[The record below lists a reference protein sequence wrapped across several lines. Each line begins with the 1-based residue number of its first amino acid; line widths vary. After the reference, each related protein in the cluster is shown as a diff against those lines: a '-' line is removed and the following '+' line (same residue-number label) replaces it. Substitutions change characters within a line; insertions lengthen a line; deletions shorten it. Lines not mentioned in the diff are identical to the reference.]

1 MDDYLS
7 KEEFLSSKNLFE
19 NYKRLKAL
27 KLETE
32 KDLKKI
38 PNTKILE
45 KEYIELLEFEYE
57 LLSLYVKYNSARQ
70 EEEILELKKYIIR
83 NIQKIND
90 LATLR
95 NLENFIDRVRILTSK
110 NKSLTSTVALG

>member
-7 KEEFLSSKNLFE
+7 NEEFLSSKNLFE

-45 KEYIELLEFEYE
+45 KEYIELLEFEYD
-57 LLSLYVKYNSARQ
+57 LLSLYVKYNSAKQ
-70 EEEILELKKYIIR
+70 EDEILELKKYIIR

-90 LATLR
+90 LAILR
-95 NLENFIDRVRILTSK
+95 NLENFIERVRILTSK
-110 NKSLTSTVALG
+110 SSTSTIALG

>member
-7 KEEFLSSKNLFE
+7 NEEFLSSKNLFE

-27 KLETE
+27 KVETE

-45 KEYIELLEFEYE
+45 KEYIELLEFEYD
-57 LLSLYVKYNSARQ
+57 LLSLYVKYNSAKQ

-90 LATLR
+90 LTTLR
-95 NLENFIDRVRILTSK
+95 NLENFTESVKILTS
-110 NKSLTSTVALG
+110 KSLTSTVALG

>member
-1 MDDYLS
+1 MNDYLS
-7 KEEFLSSKNLFE
+7 NKEFVSTKNLFE

-38 PNTKILE
+38 PNTRILE
-45 KEYIELLEFEYE
+45 KEYIELLEFEYD
-57 LLSLYVKYNSARQ
+57 LLSLYVKYNSAKQ

-90 LATLR
+90 LSILR
-95 NLENFIDRVRILTSK
+95 NLENFTESVRILTSK
-110 NKSLTSTVALG
+110 SSTSTVALG

>member
-7 KEEFLSSKNLFE
+7 NEEFLSSKNLFE

-27 KLETE
+27 KVETE

-57 LLSLYVKYNSARQ
+57 LLSLYVKYNSAKQ

-90 LATLR
+90 LAILR
-95 NLENFIDRVRILTSK
+95 NLENFTESVRILTSK
-110 NKSLTSTVALG
+110 SSTSTVALG

>member
-7 KEEFLSSKNLFE
+7 NEEFLSSKNLFE

-27 KLETE
+27 KVETE

-45 KEYIELLEFEYE
+45 KEYIELLEFEYD
-57 LLSLYVKYNSARQ
+57 LLGLYVKYNSARQ
-70 EEEILELKKYIIR
+70 EDEILELKKYIIR

-95 NLENFIDRVRILTSK
+95 NLENFTERVRILTSK
-110 NKSLTSTVALG
+110 SSTSTVALG

>member
-7 KEEFLSSKNLFE
+7 NEEFLSSKNLFE

-57 LLSLYVKYNSARQ
+57 LLSLYVKYNSAKQ

-90 LATLR
+90 LAILR
-95 NLENFIDRVRILTSK
+95 NLENFTESVRILTSK
-110 NKSLTSTVALG
+110 SSTSTVALG

>member
-1 MDDYLS
+1 MNDYLS
-7 KEEFLSSKNLFE
+7 NKEFVSTKNLFE

-45 KEYIELLEFEYE
+45 KEYIELLEFEYD
-57 LLSLYVKYNSARQ
+57 LLSLYVKYNSAKQ

-90 LATLR
+90 LAILR
-95 NLENFIDRVRILTSK
+95 NLENFTEHVKILTSK
-110 NKSLTSTVALG
+110 SSTSTVALG

>member
-1 MDDYLS
+1 MNDYLS
-7 KEEFLSSKNLFE
+7 NKEFVSTKSLFE

-45 KEYIELLEFEYE
+45 KEYIELLEFEYD
-57 LLSLYVKYNSARQ
+57 LLSLYVKYNSAKQ
-70 EEEILELKKYIIR
+70 EDEILELKKYIIR

-90 LATLR
+90 LAILR
-95 NLENFIDRVRILTSK
+95 NLENFTEHVKILTSK
-110 NKSLTSTVALG
+110 SSTSTVALG

>member
-1 MDDYLS
+1 MNDYLS
-7 KEEFLSSKNLFE
+7 NNEFLSSKNLFE
-19 NYKRLKAL
+19 NYKRLRSL
-27 KLETE
+27 KLEIE

-45 KEYIELLEFEYE
+45 KEYIELLEFEYD
-57 LLSLYVKYNSARQ
+57 LLSLYVKYNSAKQ
-70 EEEILELKKYIIR
+70 EDEILELKKYIIR

-95 NLENFIDRVRILTSK
+95 NLENFTERVRILSSK
-110 NKSLTSTVALG
+110 KINRLNNA

>member
-1 MDDYLS
+1 MNDYLS
-7 KEEFLSSKNLFE
+7 NKEFLRSKKLFE
-19 NYKRLKAL
+19 NYKRLKFL
-27 KLETE
+27 KSSIEE
-32 KDLKKI
+32 GLKKTS
-38 PNTKILE
+38 NTKILE

-90 LATLR
+90 LAILR
-95 NLENFIDRVRILTSK
+95 NLENFTESVRLLS
-110 NKSLTSTVALG
+110 NVR

>member
-7 KEEFLSSKNLFE
+7 NEEFLSSKNLFE

-27 KLETE
+27 KVETE

-45 KEYIELLEFEYE
+45 KEYIELLEFEYD
-57 LLSLYVKYNSARQ
+57 LLSLYVKYNSAKQ
-70 EEEILELKKYIIR
+70 EDEILELKKYIIR

-90 LATLR
+90 LAILR
-95 NLENFIDRVRILTSK
+95 NLENFTESVRILTSK
-110 NKSLTSTVALG
+110 SSTSTVALG

>member
-1 MDDYLS
+1 MNDYLS
-7 KEEFLSSKNLFE
+7 NKEFVSTKNLFE

-38 PNTKILE
+38 PNTRILE
-45 KEYIELLEFEYE
+45 KEYIELLEFEYD
-57 LLSLYVKYNSARQ
+57 LLSLYVKYNSAKQ

-90 LATLR
+90 LAILR
-95 NLENFIDRVRILTSK
+95 NLENFTESVRILTSK
-110 NKSLTSTVALG
+110 SSTSTVALG